1 MHRFARALLLSLVLT
16 ALASLSLLAC
26 ASQSAGEE
34 ISEERAIE
42 IARQQIDFEPG
53 NVEAVKENADDGRP
67 VWRVTFYG
75 KGVDAAHPGQVSYFL
90 IDRKT
95 GEIVSLGMS

>member
-1 MHRFARALLLSLVLT
+1 MHRSACALMVFLLALL
-16 ALASLSLLAC
+16 AAC
-26 ASQSAGEE
+26 ASQNGGQE

-53 NVEAVKENADDGRP
+53 KVEAVKETDQDRP

-75 KGVDAAHPGQVSYFL
+75 KGVDATHPGQVSFFL
-90 IDRKT
+90 VDRKT

>member
-1 MHRFARALLLSLVLT
+1 MKPTVFLIALL
-16 ALASLSLLAC
+16 SLSLLTAC
-26 ASQSAGEE
+26 ASQNGGQE

-53 NVEAVKENADDGRP
+53 KVEAVKETDQDRP

-75 KGVDAAHPGQVSYFL
+75 KGVDATHPGQVSFFL
-90 IDRKT
+90 VDRKT

>member
-1 MHRFARALLLSLVLT
+1 MHRSACALVLSLVF
-16 ALASLSLLAC
+16 ALLAAC
-26 ASQSAGEE
+26 ASQNGGQE

-53 NVEAVKENADDGRP
+53 KVEAVKEMDEGRP
-67 VWRVTFYG
+67 VWKVTFYG
-75 KGVDAAHPGQVSYFL
+75 KGVDAAHPGQVSFFL
-90 IDRKT
+90 VDRKT

>member
-1 MHRFARALLLSLVLT
+1 MHRSACALAVSLTLALL
-16 ALASLSLLAC
+16 AAC
-26 ASQSAGEE
+26 ASQSGGPE
-34 ISEERAIE
+34 ISRERAIE

-53 NVEAVKENADDGRP
+53 KVEAVQDTDQGRP

-75 KGVDAAHPGQVSYFL
+75 KGVDAAHPGQVSFFL
-90 IDRKT
+90 IDRET

>member
-1 MHRFARALLLSLVLT
+1 MNRSVCALV
-16 ALASLSLLAC
+16 LSLLLAILAAC
-26 ASQSAGEE
+26 ASQNGGQE
-34 ISEERAIE
+34 ISRERAIE

-53 NVEAVKENADDGRP
+53 KVEAVQETDEGGRP

-75 KGVDAAHPGQVSYFL
+75 KGVDAAHPGQVSFFL
-90 IDRKT
+90 VDRKT

>member
-1 MHRFARALLLSLVLT
+1 MKQPARLL
-16 ALASLSLLAC
+16 ALALLSLLAAC
-26 ASQSAGEE
+26 ASQNGGQE
-34 ISEERAIE
+34 ISRERAIE

-53 NVEAVKENADDGRP
+53 RVEAVQETDEEGRP
-67 VWRVTFYG
+67 VWRVTFYAQ
-75 KGVDAAHPGQVSYFL
+75 GVDAANPGHVEFFL

>member
-1 MHRFARALLLSLVLT
+1 MNRSACALALCLVLALL
-16 ALASLSLLAC
+16 AAC
-26 ASQSAGEE
+26 ASQNGGQE

-53 NVEAVKENADDGRP
+53 RVEAVQEMDQGRP
-67 VWRVTFYG
+67 VWRVTFFG

-90 IDRKT
+90 IDRRT